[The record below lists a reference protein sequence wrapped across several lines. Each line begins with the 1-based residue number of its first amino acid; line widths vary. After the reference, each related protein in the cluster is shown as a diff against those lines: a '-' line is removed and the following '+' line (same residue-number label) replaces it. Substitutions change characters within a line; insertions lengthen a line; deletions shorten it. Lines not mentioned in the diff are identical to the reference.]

1 VSVVI
6 PTHQRRAQ
14 LDAVLEEIL
23 ANTAPA
29 EVVVVDDGSTDG
41 TDAMLRRRAEAEPRL
56 RAVVQ
61 ENGGSMSARLTGARA
76 ATGDVVLLLDDDVVP
91 EAGTVEGHA
100 RHHAVDERVVVAG
113 YMPVAPA
120 ARDGHSYPRDI
131 YSRTYE
137 GHCRAWEAEPD
148 RMLQTLWSGHISVR
162 RDALLALE
170 PRLRGVSVRYH
181 EDLDFGLLCAEAGL
195 RGIFDRTLRSRH
207 VYERSPAGWRRD
219 AANSGR
225 GLADVHARHVATLG
239 PFDPAGVEAGLPAP
253 AAWLLRRSRT
263 SAWPRRVLRAAINVL
278 GAVRALRLQRFA
290 AGLLW
295 RIDQREAAIGRTTE
309 LQSASQ
315 TS

>member
-6 PTHQRRAQ
+6 PTHERRAQ
-14 LDAVLEEIL
+14 LDAVLDEIL

-61 ENGGSMSARLTGARA
+61 ENAGAMSARLAGARA

-91 EAGTVEGHA
+91 EPGIAERHA
-100 RHHAVDERVVVAG
+100 RHHEAGDGLVVVG

-120 ARDGHSYPRDI
+120 TGDADSYPRDI
-131 YSRTYE
+131 YARTYE
-137 GHCRAWEAEPD
+137 QHCRGWEAEPD
-148 RMLQTLWSGHISVR
+148 RVLHTMWAGHASLR

-170 PRLRGVSVRYH
+170 PRLRDGGGGYH
-181 EDLDFGLLCAEAGL
+181 EDLAFGLICADAGL
-195 RGIFDRTLRSRH
+195 HGTFDRALRSRH
-207 VYERSPAGWRRD
+207 LYARSPAAWRRD
-219 AANSGR
+219 AASSGR
-225 GLADVHARHVATLG
+225 GMAEIHAGHAAALG
-239 PFDPAGVEAGLPAP
+239 PFDPAAVERGLPAP
-253 AAWLLRRSRT
+253 AAWLVRRSRR
-263 SAWPRRVLRAAINVL
+263 SPWPRRALLLAIQILGAARVLRV
-278 GAVRALRLQRFA
+278 QRFA

-295 RIDQREAAIGRTTE
+295 RIDHREAAIRRTAE
-309 LQSASQ
+309 LPLPDQ